1 MRPCSS
7 PKMRRRAIF
16 SASRRASWSLSPA
29 PAATSASSPA
39 PISAIRSPPTSTEAS
54 DTRCKSALTAFR
66 FTPVEELPAILQA
79 LSV

>member
-1 MRPCSS
+1 
-7 PKMRRRAIF
+7 MRRRAIF
-16 SASRRASWSLSPA
+16 FGQPA
-29 PAATSASSPA
+29 GVLVAVAGPAATSASRPV